1 MVISDLDGT
10 LLNNNKE
17 ISSSDI
23 DTLKKLGERQITRVI
38 ATGRNLYSALKVLKP
53 ETPIDFLIFSSGAG
67 ILNWKNKELMFSA
80 FISAPSVNELK
91 LFFINEFFDFMIH
104 DPVPDNH
111 FFYYWSSGKRNKDFL
126 RRLSV
131 YKPYAR
137 QLMSKDFI
145 LGEASQFIIIVTEYH
160 SLQSKLQAKLPNLN
174 IIRTTS
180 PLDGKTTWIEIFP
193 YATSKAYASQWIINQ
208 FKLNPQ
214 FTLAIGND
222 YNDSDLLKWADH
234 SYVVENGVTELK
246 DTHQVTKSN
255 AENGFTNAVKEIYDL

>member
-10 LLNNNKE
+10 LLNNNNE
-17 ISSSDI
+17 ISPTDI
-23 DTLKKLGERQITRVI
+23 DTLKKLGTKQITRVI
-38 ATGRNLYSALKVLKP
+38 ATGRNLYSALKALTP
-53 ETPIDFLIFSSGAG
+53 ETPIDFLVFSSGAG
-67 ILNWKNKELMFSA
+67 ILNWKTKELIFCA
-80 FISAPSVNELK
+80 YISAPSVNELK

-111 FFYYWSSGKRNKDFL
+111 FFYYWSSGKQNKDFL

-145 LGEASQFIIIVTEYH
+145 LGKASQFIIIVPEYH
-160 SLQSKLQAKLPNLN
+160 DLQSELKMKLPNLN

-193 YATSKAYASQWIINQ
+193 YTISKAHASQWLINQ
-208 FKLNPQ
+208 FNLNPHI
-214 FTLAIGND
+214 TLAIGND
-222 YNDSDLLKWADH
+222 YNDSDLLKWAGH
-234 SYVVENGVTELK
+234 SYVVENGVIELK
-246 DTHQVTKSN
+246 DKHQLTTSN
-255 AENGFTNAVKEIYDL
+255 AENGFTNAVKKVYDL